1 MLADVQQELVK
12 KIDYYRTL
20 PVVCRVVVLCTSLL
34 PVVCTR
40 MIGRCFC
47 TQLKIHPILNAIE
60 NNPSAKGLKAF
71 KILARTKCI
80 LLENL
85 KKSPREFASSVFGD
99 P

>member
-1 MLADVQQELVK
+1 
-12 KIDYYRTL
+12 
-20 PVVCRVVVLCTSLL
+20 
-34 PVVCTR
+34 
-40 MIGRCFC
+40 
-47 TQLKIHPILNAIE
+47 LKIHPILNAIE